1 MRHGIR
7 VGRLF
12 GVDVTIDWSW
22 FVIAALA
29 FSHLGWTLW
38 QWHHEWGLAT
48 CIATAATGTAA
59 LFASILAHELGHALV
74 AQASGMRP
82 RSIRFFLFGAATQ
95 LERDRA
101 TPLREALTAAV
112 GPAISLA
119 IGAALLVLCAASAL
133 YLGHHAPDPMKLV
146 VLAGPWWTLAMWT
159 GSINVLLGF
168 FNLVPAFPLDGGRLL
183 RSALWGLTGDVKR
196 ATRYAAIVSQLIA
209 GAFIA
214 VGLFVAFSPA
224 FGLSL
229 GDHVLSALWLA
240 FIGWFLLGAAS
251 HSYRHVLMEE
261 ALEGVPVRRLMRPHV
276 PLIEASARVSELIER
291 WMDDDHDRF
300 VVVDGERVQGVVDVR
315 NAKSLPRERWD
326 ATAIRQLARPLATD
340 EQVSPEMDGAEAFH
354 RLSASGR
361 NELIVLD
368 ARTGAPAGVLRWRD
382 VLRWL
387 ELQSDEPGLWHPA
400 AGA

>member
-22 FVIAALA
+22 LVIAVLA
-29 FSHLGWTLW
+29 FSHLCWTLW
-38 QWHHEWGLAT
+38 QWHHEWGLAA
-48 CIATAATGTAA
+48 CIVTAAMGTTA

-119 IGAALLVLCAASAL
+119 VGAALLVLCATSAL
-133 YLGHHAPDPMKLV
+133 YLGHRAPDPTKFV
-146 VLAGPWWTLAMWT
+146 VLAGPWWTLTIWT
-159 GSINVLLGF
+159 GSVNVLLGI

-183 RSALWGLTGDVKR
+183 RSALWGLLGDVKR

-240 FIGWFLLGAAS
+240 FIGWFLLSAAS

-276 PLIEASARVSELIER
+276 PLLEAGARVSELVER
-291 WMDDDHDRF
+291 WMNHDHERF
-300 VVVDGERVQGVVDVR
+300 VVVDGERVRGVVDVR
-315 NAKSLPRERWD
+315 SVRSLPRERWN
-326 ATAIRQLARPLATD
+326 ATAIGELARPLAV
-340 EQVSPEMDGAEAFH
+340 EERVWPEMDSAEALR
-354 RLSASGR
+354 RLTASER
-361 NELIVLD
+361 SELIVVD
-368 ARTGAPAGVLRWRD
+368 AQTDAPAG

-387 ELQSDEPGLWHPA
+387 ELQSDQPGLWRPA